1 MENKRSECT
10 PFFPLFVDLWQ
21 KKIVIVGAGKI
32 ALRRM
37 RTLLP
42 FEPELWIVAPEIRA
56 DRLSIPK
63 TVHLLKQKY
72 EPSVCHGAFLVLAA
86 TNDDELNAQ
95 ICRDGRAAGAFV
107 NNASDHE
114 QCDFYFPSIV
124 RDEQKVIGLNGG
136 GMDHRGTKELR
147 KKVEQVLEIN
157 TKSRSSIYGNKTRN
171 QDRQPGE

>member
-1 MENKRSECT
+1 MRCIMRNVDVENKRPECT

-21 KKIVIVGAGKI
+21 KKIVIVGAGTI

-37 RTLLP
+37 RSLLP
-42 FEPELWIVAPEIRA
+42 FAPELWIVAPEITANRP
-56 DRLSIPK
+56 SIPE

-72 EPSVCHGAFLVLAA
+72 EPSVCQGAFLVLAA
-86 TNDDELNAQ
+86 TNDDELNAR

-136 GMDHRGTKELR
+136 MDHRGTKELR
-147 KKVEQVLEIN
+147 KKVEQVLEIGAD
-157 TKSRSSIYGNKTRN
+157 KSVY
-171 QDRQPGE
+171 DGE